1 MFASIRFAIIPS
13 WLNIFRSDLSIDL
26 LSKKSFIKKT
36 KFLIHFKNFHSQ
48 STGKSITLSNIM
60 KIWLRDLFCLYD
72 PTDLWA
78 RCNLAEAK

>member
-1 MFASIRFAIIPS
+1 M
-13 WLNIFRSDLSIDL
+13 
-26 LSKKSFIKKT
+26 
-36 KFLIHFKNFHSQ
+36 IHFKNFHSQ